1 MKILNDTLKT
11 IFYYIA
17 LFGLITTSDYHGKN
31 REKGAKGTEKSQRAA
46 PRLGQKAHKR
56 LESFSVAVV
65 GKQVITDQDVKSRMA
80 MEAVFLRRSIT
91 PKNYVKMY
99 TDAALA
105 LVNEARQNQ
114 APNLLMAMAKKSLQ
128 TQSVTVLLPEEIKKE
143 VDERILAMAKGNAM
157 TLKEFRSHL
166 GPHYDPFY
174 KRQESMTTFQRF
186 LMLKWGSRAMRNIA
200 DNAITKARKKWQAKQ
215 KSVQYRVGEI
225 VIYNRRND
233 AHQKIL
239 EIESLLQRGEVVFSE
254 MAYQESEAKT
264 NENGGDC
271 GWNVLEYFDRPVQDF
286 LRKASIG
293 DISPI
298 IALPTARNPEKWVV
312 VLYRDQRNPEA
323 DKSDKD
329 AKDPGDDFFRNILFG
344 TELERLSKIEMEE
357 LKKSYPSTLNIPK
370 NLTMPS
376 DFNTVMIQSD
386 QSNEDSSQ
394 EEPQAEDTKA
404 DEAVER
410 GSGANG
416 GQREEDPLS
425 ALGEDSVIDG
435 EDHAETDD
443 AIGVGMESDGDDGS
457 DTLADS
463 RDEAVDEV
471 DNGADNEADDGAE
484 TSPHGFGQTPFSL
497 KQPTQG
503 TFGPFAAA
511 GGF

>member
-11 IFYYIA
+11 VFYYIA
-17 LFGLITTSDYHGKN
+17 LLGLITTSLCQGKN
-31 REKGAKGTEKSQRAA
+31 SKKGIKGQSKAQQTVSPLDEKSKR
-46 PRLGQKAHKR
+46 R

-65 GKQVITDQDVKSRMA
+65 GKQVITDQDVKSRLA

-114 APNLLMAMAKKSLQ
+114 APNLVLAMAKKSLQ
-128 TQSVTVLLPEEIKKE
+128 TQSVSVLLPEEIKKE
-143 VDERILAMAKGNAM
+143 VEDRILAMAKGNAM
-157 TLKEFRSHL
+157 TLNEFRLHL

-174 KRQESMTTFQRF
+174 KRQESMITFQRF

-200 DNAITKARKKWQAKQ
+200 DNAIAKARKKWQAKQ

-225 VIYNRRND
+225 VMYNRRND
-233 AHQKIL
+233 GSDYQKIS
-239 EIESLLQRGEVVFSE
+239 EIQSLLQGGDVVFSE

-312 VLYRDQRNPEA
+312 VLYRDQRNPAA
-323 DKSDKD
+323 DQSDED
-329 AKDPGDDFFRNILFG
+329 TKDPGDDFFRNALFG

-386 QSNEDSSQ
+386 QAQSSEP
-394 EEPQAEDTKA
+394 EEEKRTEVPAA
-404 DEAVER
+404 DEAGEGGTASDNGEQSIEDELNALASADGETQAHSDDEVSDGTVDETSGEMVEDVNTDH
-410 GSGANG
+410 AF
-416 GQREEDPLS
+416 GQQPLS
-425 ALGEDSVIDG
+425 LGQ
-435 EDHAETDD
+435 
-443 AIGVGMESDGDDGS
+443 
-457 DTLADS
+457 
-463 RDEAVDEV
+463 
-471 DNGADNEADDGAE
+471 N
-484 TSPHGFGQTPFSL
+484 
-497 KQPTQG
+497 QG
-503 TFGPFAAA
+503 NFGPFGA
-511 GGF
+511 GRGLGF

>member
-1 MKILNDTLKT
+1 MKILNNTLKT

-17 LFGLITTSDYHGKN
+17 LLGLITISVCQGKN
-31 REKGAKGTEKSQRAA
+31 SKKGVKGQAKAQREASRLHEKAQT
-46 PRLGQKAHKR
+46 R

-65 GKQVITDQDVKSRMA
+65 GKQVVTDQDVKSRLA

-114 APNLLMAMAKKSLQ
+114 APTLVLAMAKKSLQ
-128 TQSVTVLLPEEIKKE
+128 TQSVGVLLPEEIKKE
-143 VDERILAMAKGNAM
+143 VDERILSMAKGNAM
-157 TLKEFRSHL
+157 TLNEFRLHL

-174 KRQESMTTFQRF
+174 KRQESMITFQRF
-186 LMLKWGSRAMRNIA
+186 LVLKWGGRAMRNIA

-233 AHQKIL
+233 RSDYQKIS
-239 EIESLLQRGEVVFSE
+239 EIQSLLQAGEVVFSE
-254 MAYQESEAKT
+254 MAYQESDAKT
-264 NENGGDC
+264 SENGGDC

-286 LRKASIG
+286 LRAASIG

-298 IALPTARNPEKWVV
+298 IALPTAGNPEKWVV

-323 DKSDKD
+323 HQSDED
-329 AKDPGDDFFRNILFG
+329 SKDPGDDFFRNSLFG

-376 DFNTVMIQSD
+376 DFNNFMIQSN
-386 QSNEDSSQ
+386 QVRNSEP
-394 EEPQAEDTKA
+394 EEEKLAEGTGA
-404 DEAVER
+404 DEAVQDGAGEDR
-410 GSGANG
+410 TGQANG
-416 GQREEDPLS
+416 QQSTEDELN
-425 ALGEDSVIDG
+425 ALASVDG
-435 EDHAETDD
+435 ETQ
-443 AIGVGMESDGDDGS
+443 
-457 DTLADS
+457 ADS
-463 RDEAVDEV
+463 GDEVSDNTGDEAVDGSLEEV
-471 DNGADNEADDGAE
+471 GDEVGDEIVEDVSTQADA
-484 TSPHGFGQTPFSL
+484 FGQKPFSL
-497 KQPTQG
+497 GQSQG
-503 TFGPFAAA
+503 NFGPFGGA
-511 GGF
+511 GRF